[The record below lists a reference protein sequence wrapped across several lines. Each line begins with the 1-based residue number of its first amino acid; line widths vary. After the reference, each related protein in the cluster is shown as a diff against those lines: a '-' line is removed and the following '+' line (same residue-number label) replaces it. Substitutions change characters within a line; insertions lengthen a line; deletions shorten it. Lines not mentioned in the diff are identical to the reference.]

1 MLVSLKVFHHDMSHG
16 SVWEVMVLFLIC
28 ICGMNFPFTKRRA
41 CFYLE
46 VVNFLIQS
54 IQSHI
59 VCPHIIN
66 KYEHK
71 TKEADF
77 SNICSGYLSC
87 TLRSVQFVFVM
98 LKTHVAKTEVTECPL
113 EDKLC
118 NVNTTRLK
126 GVFFFFFF
134 RLFLISI
141 FGHYKCRY
149 W

>member
-71 TKEADF
+71 TKEADLF
-77 SNICSGYLSC
+77 WVPIMYSTLCSICVC
-87 TLRSVQFVFVM
+87 DV
-98 LKTHVAKTEVTECPL
+98 E
-113 EDKLC
+113 
-118 NVNTTRLK
+118 NT
-126 GVFFFFFF
+126 
-134 RLFLISI
+134 
-141 FGHYKCRY
+141 CC
-149 W
+149 

>member
-66 KYEHK
+66 KYEQK
-71 TKEADF
+71 TKQKKQI
-77 SNICSGYLSC
+77 SL
-87 TLRSVQFVFVM
+87 TFVLGTYHLLYALFN
-98 LKTHVAKTEVTECPL
+98 
-113 EDKLC
+113 LC
-118 NVNTTRLK
+118 L
-126 GVFFFFFF
+126 
-134 RLFLISI
+134 
-141 FGHYKCRY
+141 
-149 W
+149 

>member
-71 TKEADF
+71 TKDKQI
-77 SNICSGYLSC
+77 SL
-87 TLRSVQFVFVM
+87 TFVLGTYHLLYALFN
-98 LKTHVAKTEVTECPL
+98 
-113 EDKLC
+113 LC
-118 NVNTTRLK
+118 L
-126 GVFFFFFF
+126 G
-134 RLFLISI
+134 
-141 FGHYKCRY
+141 C
-149 W
+149 